1 MIENHDFVDA
11 YYVDNEKRVLET
23 LWVETGTRNV
33 REFVIDTED
42 DPEIYQQ
49 FIDMNIHVDGY
60 KVSQQWLYERTY
72 AHMKEQRE
80 AYEAALVESARANGH
95 DLTEIFQKSIVDYDM
110 LLNWLDETS
119 DYDTSNKEVFKIKLR
134 MFEQPHVLKSE
145 DRELKSKMRKAKSRR
160 EIMLFYL
167 QFPL

>member
-23 LWVETGTRNV
+23 LWVESGTRTV
-33 REFVIDTED
+33 REFIIDTED

-49 FIDMNIHVDGY
+49 FIDMNIQVDGY

-72 AHMKEQRE
+72 AHMKEQR
-80 AYEAALVESARANGH
+80 ADYESALVAAARANGG
-95 DLTEIFQKSIVDYDM
+95 DLTEIFQKEIVDYD
-110 LLNWLDETS
+110 LLLSWLDNNSE
-119 DYDTSNKEVFKIKLR
+119 YDTSNKEVFKIKLR

-145 DRELKSKMRKAKSRR
+145 DRELKSKMRKAKTLR
-160 EIMLFYL
+160 EIMLCYL